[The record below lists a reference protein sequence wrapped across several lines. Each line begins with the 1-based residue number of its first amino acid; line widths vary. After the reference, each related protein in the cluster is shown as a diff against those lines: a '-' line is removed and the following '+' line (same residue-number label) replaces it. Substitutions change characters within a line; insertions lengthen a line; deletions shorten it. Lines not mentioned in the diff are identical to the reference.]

1 MLLTLSNSRSSRL
14 TERCGYH
21 WLKNSAANITVTSCL
36 TKGLIISLLPCF
48 RSLRLRPM
56 KPIAPM
62 QPVIQNAKLLCVTT
76 KKRSVLLAMNVHSCV
91 LSLHSCSRPINA
103 INTDGLGQHV
113 APVMSEIRVCQRQ
126 CGFETRILHQFRSI
140 LLTEGGTYWGHGVSR
155 CPCTVI
161 RFNPVRSRHTRT
173 KIVDRYGFL

>member
-1 MLLTLSNSRSSRL
+1 MLSTLSNSRSSRL

-76 KKRSVLLAMNVHSCV
+76 KKRSVSLAMNVHLCV
-91 LSLHSCSRPINA
+91 LSLHSCSRPYQRHQHGRSWSTCGAGNVGNSGLSTSMRVRNPYTPPVSINPLDRGWD
-103 INTDGLGQHV
+103 ILGTWREPMPLYRDPFQSGPKSAH
-113 APVMSEIRVCQRQ
+113 PNQNC
-126 CGFETRILHQFRSI
+126 
-140 LLTEGGTYWGHGVSR
+140 
-155 CPCTVI
+155 
-161 RFNPVRSRHTRT
+161 
-173 KIVDRYGFL
+173 